1 VARSGLLS
9 SGPPILETPAT
20 KSQRAILAA
29 ACILLL
35 LALAKFISQDVRKF
49 EHPANDLLSPWVT
62 SNLFI
67 DGKNPY
73 TDTPDFA
80 RIVDSTHFLPQ
91 EAPPDYQRVLAY
103 YGRIYPPTTLL
114 LIAPLAMMPW
124 RAAVCVYL
132 IGAVALLVAMVI
144 VMASNLP
151 FRWSDPRKLYFVAFA
166 LALTPLHFGIVTVNL
181 NTLGIALLCAGVGF
195 MRPRPYVSGAAIGIA
210 LCLKP
215 QLALLLFLYLWLRKK
230 WRVAF
235 TALGFSVFISAISLL
250 WLKFHNIE
258 WFSAW
263 RNEVHQCGIP
273 PGGCAA
279 FTTGLQSLQFLNLQ
293 ALIYQFTLNPAL
305 STMLSLALFTVLAG
319 ISLYLIVT
327 RISNKNES
335 AGLAII
341 SVLTL
346 LPIYQNF
353 YTGAILLF
361 VLYWAVEN
369 WSDKRGK
376 VAQLFMLPLL
386 IPVFS
391 TLVARFVANHN
402 LASNTI
408 WNGFVML
415 HVIWIELL
423 LLILLLVSLYRK
435 PQVRTVSYA

>member
-9 SGPPILETPAT
+9 SGLPILESPAT
-20 KSQRAILAA
+20 KSRRAFLAA

-35 LALAKFISQDVRKF
+35 LALAKFIFQDARKF
-49 EHPANDLLSPWVT
+49 EHPTNDLLSPWVT

-67 DGKNPY
+67 EGKNPY
-73 TDTPDFA
+73 SDTLDFA
-80 RIVDSTHFLPQ
+80 RIVDSTRFLPQ
-91 EAPPDYQRVLAY
+91 ETPPDYQRVLAF

-114 LIAPLAMMPW
+114 LIAPLTQLSW
-124 RAAVCVYL
+124 RAAVYAYL
-132 IGAVALLVAMVI
+132 IGSVILLVAMVF

-151 FRWSDPRKLYFVAFA
+151 FPWSDPRKLYFVGFS
-166 LALTPLHFGIVTVNL
+166 LALTPLHFGIVTLNL

-195 MRPRPYVSGAAIGIA
+195 MRSRPYVSGAAIGIA

-215 QLALLLFLYLWLRKK
+215 QLALLFFLYLWLRKK

-235 TALGFSVFISAISLL
+235 TALGFSVFISTISLL

-279 FTTGLQSLQFLNLQ
+279 FTSGIQSLQFLNLQ
-293 ALIYQFTLNPAL
+293 ALAYQFRQNPKAA
-305 STMLSLALFTVLAG
+305 TILALAIFAVLAG
-319 ISLYLIVT
+319 VSFYLIHD
-327 RISNKNES
+327 RITDQNES
-335 AGLAII
+335 AGIAII

-346 LPIYQNF
+346 LPFYQNF

-369 WSDKRGK
+369 WRETPARLAQYSMLLLLLP
-376 VAQLFMLPLL
+376 VASTLL
-386 IPVFS
+386 I
-391 TLVARFVANHN
+391 RFIAAHN
-402 LASNTI
+402 LSSNVI

-415 HVIWIELL
+415 RAIWVELFV
-423 LLILLLVSLYRK
+423 LILLIVSLFRK
-435 PQVRTVSYA
+435 PSVRTVSYA